1 MRAVLLYLM
10 FISAAHA
17 ATLVV
22 TVRFVRND
30 RGHVRVAVCP
40 RTMFLQPHCPWFA
53 NSPAHAGDVQVV
65 IRNLPPGTY
74 AAEAFHDENDNQ
86 ILDRGFFG
94 MPEEGMGFSNDARM
108 HFGPPKFDQASFAV
122 GGTDVAI
129 RFGLKYY

>member
-74 AAEAFHDENDNQ
+74 AAEAFHDWTAAFSACPRRAWVFPTM
-86 ILDRGFFG
+86 RGCISG
-94 MPEEGMGFSNDARM
+94 RRNSTRRRLP
-108 HFGPPKFDQASFAV
+108 
-122 GGTDVAI
+122 
-129 RFGLKYY
+129 